1 MRVLVTAATRHDA
14 TREIAEAISAGLLAR
29 GIEAESRP
37 IDKVTDLAGYD
48 AVVLGSA
55 VYMGRWLKLARR
67 FAEHHGTSLAAVP
80 VWLFSSGPLGLPRNL
95 VPTGE
100 PADVTELVKLTGALG
115 HRVFAGRFER
125 ERLGF
130 GERAVAKAVHAPEG
144 DYRDWS
150 AIDGYAGEIATQ
162 LAAAHLSEGR
172 DPRKSRKPAV
182 PSFARTASL

>member
-67 FAEHHGTSLAAVP
+67 SLSTTAHRSRQSPCGCLAPVRSVCLETSSQP
-80 VWLFSSGPLGLPRNL
+80 ESRRTSPSS
-95 VPTGE
+95 
-100 PADVTELVKLTGALG
+100 
-115 HRVFAGRFER
+115 
-125 ERLGF
+125 
-130 GERAVAKAVHAPEG
+130 
-144 DYRDWS
+144 
-150 AIDGYAGEIATQ
+150 
-162 LAAAHLSEGR
+162 
-172 DPRKSRKPAV
+172 
-182 PSFARTASL
+182 